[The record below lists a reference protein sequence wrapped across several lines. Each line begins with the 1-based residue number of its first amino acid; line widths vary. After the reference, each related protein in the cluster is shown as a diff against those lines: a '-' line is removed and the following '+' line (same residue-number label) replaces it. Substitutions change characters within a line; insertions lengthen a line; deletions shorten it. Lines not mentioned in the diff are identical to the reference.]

1 MIRPENCSYTVD
13 FFLRIHSPDP
23 IENVICTSHDVL
35 VDQSSSETVIK
46 LNPESPCF
54 PDRDFVITYT
64 TPSAGKPSYLVNRDP
79 DTGNYAAMVSFLPLF
94 LDPGEDE
101 EDLEG
106 SGEFIF
112 VLDRSGSMSGSRIE
126 LAKEAAIL
134 FIKSLPMNTTFNIIS
149 FGSRYEAMFPEPVAY

>member
-1 MIRPENCSYTVD
+1 
-13 FFLRIHSPDP
+13 
-23 IENVICTSHDVL
+23 
-35 VDQSSSETVIK
+35 
-46 LNPESPCF
+46 
-54 PDRDFVITYT
+54 
-64 TPSAGKPSYLVNRDP
+64 
-79 DTGNYAAMVSFLPLF
+79 MVSFLPLF

-149 FGSRYEAMFPEPVAY
+149 FGSRYEAMFPEPVAYWDEYMSLAIRQIETFDADMGGTNIYDSLNYVFQ